1 MNIIL
6 IPIFNDWKSLNY
18 LLNQINKS
26 IDQNTPTK
34 ILIIDDCSTQKI
46 NIDKKNFPRIEE
58 IKVLTLNQNLGSQK
72 SIAIGLDYLK
82 KLNNNFYVTVMDGD
96 GEDNP
101 SKINKMLSMAKQ
113 NNTHIITSHRK
124 KRNENFIIKFGYKI
138 HLTLCL
144 LTTWNWISF
153 GNFSCF
159 HSSNLEKILVNNN
172 IWFAYSAGVLKNC
185 KIIKLY
191 STRQKRYFES
201 SKVNI
206 LKLIEHSIRIAS
218 VFYSKVL
225 LSSLIYLVIIYS
237 FFGKFKIFFYFL
249 IFALNFLIL
258 FIKIKNYSRDPI
270 NYLLYT
276 KDIKTI

>member
-82 KLNNNFYVTVMDGD
+82 KLNNNFYVTIMDGD

-101 SKINKMLSMAKQ
+101 SKINKMLNMAKQ

-225 LSSLIYLVIIYS
+225 LSSLIYLFIIYS
-237 FFGKFKIFFYFL
+237 FFGKLKIFFYFL
-249 IFALNFLIL
+249 IFAFNFLIL
-258 FIKIKNYSRDPI
+258 FIKIKNYSSDPI

>member
-58 IKVLTLNQNLGSQK
+58 IKVLTLNQNIGSQK

-82 KLNNNFYVTVMDGD
+82 KLNNNFYITVMDGD

-101 SKINKMLSMAKQ
+101 SKINKMLNMAKH
-113 NNTHIITSHRK
+113 NNTHVITSHRK

-159 HSSNLEKILVNNN
+159 HSSNLKKILVNNN

-225 LSSLIYLVIIYS
+225 FSSLIYLFIIYS